1 MTTHGVVRP
10 GPATVQFDEAREG
23 PLRIAMVG
31 NGGSVHSL
39 VRAGAIAALGS
50 TVRLV
55 TLGPVLASS
64 GIEVFTRPLPRNL
77 LQGLRAFRSFQR
89 DLRDFQPDLLHVHY
103 AGGRLGSLALAS
115 GIKPLVV
122 TVMGGDV
129 QPEQLLGRANRF
141 GYRTTAR
148 ILSEADLLLAK
159 SVALHKDIARFGD
172 YASKIETVRW
182 GIDPARFA
190 RDPALG
196 EAQRQKLGLPTG
208 PILLSPRILSPLYN
222 VHLIVEAMPE
232 IVRGR
237 PGTVLLISRHH
248 EDPGYTDRIR
258 QRVTALGLER
268 SVCFHEAVGHEAMRG
283 LLSMASVVVSIPLAD
298 GLPQTLFEALAS
310 ETPLVLGRLA
320 AYEEMVRDEREVLLT
335 DFNAPAIAATVSRL
349 LSDCDLARRIVA
361 AGLKRIREEP
371 SLQDEARRV
380 EALYRRVLSGPRRR
394 SSMGPRLLDALS
406 LAFSRG

>member
-1 MTTHGVVRP
+1 MSYGEGRP
-10 GPATVQFDEAREG
+10 GPGMVRSDEAGEG

-39 VRAGAIAALGS
+39 VRAGAIAALGH

-55 TLGPVLASS
+55 TLGPVLPSS

-89 DLRDFQPDLLHVHY
+89 DLRSFQPDLLHVHY

-129 QPEQLLGRANRF
+129 QPEQLLGRANRLDR
-141 GYRTTAR
+141 RTTER
-148 ILSEADLLLAK
+148 MLGEADLLLAK
-159 SVALHKDIARFGD
+159 SVALQKDIARYGD
-172 YASKIETVRW
+172 YASKTETVRW
-182 GIDPARFA
+182 GIEPARFA
-190 RDPALG
+190 RDPIQG
-196 EAQRQKLGLPTG
+196 EAQRQRLGLGPG

-232 IVRGR
+232 IVRKCAGA
-237 PGTVLLISRHH
+237 VLLISRHH
-248 EDPGYTDRIR
+248 EDPDYADRLR
-258 QRVTALGLER
+258 RRVAALGLER
-268 SVCFHEAVGHEAMRG
+268 SVRFLEAVDHEAMRG

-310 ETPLVLGRLA
+310 ETPLVLGRLT

-335 DFNAPAIAATVSRL
+335 DFNAPAIATAVSRL
-349 LSDCDLARRIVA
+349 LLDHDLNRRIVA
-361 AGLKRIREEP
+361 AGLKRIREAP

-380 EALYRRVLSGPRRR
+380 EALYRRVLRGPRRR
-394 SSMGPRLLDALS
+394 SSPGPRIIDALS
-406 LAFSRG
+406 LAFRRG